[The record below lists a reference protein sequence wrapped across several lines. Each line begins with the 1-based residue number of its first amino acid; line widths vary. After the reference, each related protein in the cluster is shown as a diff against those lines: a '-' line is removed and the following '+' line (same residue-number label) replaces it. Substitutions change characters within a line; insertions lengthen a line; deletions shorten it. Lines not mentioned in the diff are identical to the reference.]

1 MDRLK
6 EIKKKKAID
15 GMKKTLEYSLSDS
28 DIRHILGPDCKIV
41 EYTDL
46 DKFKDM
52 NDLLP
57 SDTDFV
63 VILIESKQNSGHWTS
78 IAKSNKRITL
88 MDSYGCKLEDELNF
102 ISKAMNRMLGQ
113 SKSEIQNLIDSV
125 PDDYE
130 VIYNKTK
137 LQAEKPEI
145 STCGRYNCAW
155 IQLFK
160 MGYDLEEF
168 LRIIEEQCKSTGL
181 PPDVLM
187 CKWIPLV
194 K

>member
-6 EIKKKKAID
+6 QIKKNRALES
-15 GMKKTLEYSLSDS
+15 MKKTLEYSLSDS
-28 DIRHILGPDCKIV
+28 DIRHILGHDCKIV
-41 EYTDL
+41 EYCDL
-46 DKFKDM
+46 DQFESMD
-52 NDLLP
+52 DLLP
-57 SDTDFV
+57 NEKDY
-63 VILIESKQNSGHWTS
+63 VIVLIESKQNSGHWCS
-78 IAKSNKRITL
+78 ITKSNKRITL

-102 ISKAMNRMLGQ
+102 ISKAMNRMLGNT
-113 SKSEIQNLIDSV
+113 KEELEKLIKSV

-137 LQAEKPEI
+137 LQEEKPDI

-155 IQLFK
+155 IQMFK
-160 MGYDLEEF
+160 MGYELEEF

-181 PPDVLM
+181 PPDVLI

>member
-6 EIKKKKAID
+6 EIKKNKAMES
-15 GMKKTLEYSLSDS
+15 MKKTLEYSLSDS
-28 DIRHILGPDCKIV
+28 DIRHILGNNCKIV

-46 DKFKDM
+46 SNFRNM
-52 NDLLP
+52 EDLLP
-57 SDTDFV
+57 NDTDFV

-78 IAKSNKRITL
+78 IAKANKRITL
-88 MDSYGCKLEDELNF
+88 FDSYGCKLEDELNF
-102 ISKAMNRMLGQ
+102 ISKAMNRMLCQ

-125 PDDYE
+125 PNDYE

-145 STCGRYNCAW
+145 ATCGRWTCGW
-155 IQLFK
+155 IQMFK

-168 LRIIEEQCKSTGL
+168 LRIVEEQCKSSGL
-181 PPDVLM
+181 PPDVIIS
-187 CKWIPLV
+187 KWIPLT

>member
-6 EIKKKKAID
+6 QIKKNRALES
-15 GMKKTLEYSLSDS
+15 MKKTLEYSLSDS
-28 DIRHILGPDCKIV
+28 DIRHILGHDCKIV

-46 DKFKDM
+46 DKYRDM

-57 SDTDFV
+57 NEKDYV
-63 VILIESKQNSGHWTS
+63 IILIESKQNSGHWTS
-78 IAKSNKRITL
+78 IAKANKRFTL
-88 MDSYGCKLEDELNF
+88 FDSYGCKLEDELNF
-102 ISKAMNRMLGQ
+102 ISKAMNRMLVQ

-137 LQAEKPEI
+137 LQEEKPDI

-155 IQLFK
+155 IQMFK
-160 MGYDLEEF
+160 LGYDLEEF
-168 LRIIEEQCKSTGL
+168 LKIIEEQCKSSGL
-181 PPDVLM
+181 PPDVLI
-187 CKWIPLV
+187 CKWIPFLR
-194 K
+194 